1 MPQPG
6 WKSISLPEEMV
17 EEIARIIRERPELGY
32 KSVSSFV
39 IAAIRRLIEET
50 KPTLEHFNVYE
61 DHVTIID
68 HKRRRLVNVYFRNG
82 RIYCELCQE
91 TECPHTEYA
100 LNIPKIQEALRE
112 KGWIIKEG
120 KVIRKPF

>member
-91 TECPHTEYA
+91 TECPHTRYA

>member
-91 TECPHTEYA
+91 AECPHTEYA

>member
-91 TECPHTEYA
+91 TECPHTQYA

>member
-50 KPTLEHFNVYE
+50 KPTLEHFNVYD

-91 TECPHTEYA
+91 TECPHTQYA